1 MWKKDSF
8 VFELNEKSLFVGYN
22 ITDRYRE
29 GGRTVGSG
37 TVSTSIK

>member
-22 ITDRYRE
+22 ITDRYRK